1 MRENISYELRQAVF
15 ERDNYTCQYCGRS
28 YDEADLEIEHI
39 IPISKGGN
47 NDIRNLATAC
57 GACNRAKGT
66 RILTIG
72 ELKEIAEKVNSS
84 LEFLISLASEAP
96 DTQTRSEKL
105 TLYLTPELIADI
117 RDYCCLKRVSAVS
130 YITALIE
137 ADLHSKD
144 KLENLKLFRQLSDKA

>member
-28 YDEADLEIEHI
+28 YEEADLEIEHI

-57 GACNRAKGT
+57 GACNRTKGT

-84 LEFLISLASEAP
+84 LEFLISLANEAP
-96 DTQTRSEKL
+96 KTEIRGEKL
-105 TLYLTPELIADI
+105 TLYLTHETITRLRAWCD
-117 RDYCCLKRVSAVS
+117 LKGISAVS

-137 ADLHSKD
+137 ADLDSKAD
-144 KLENLKLFRQLSDKA
+144 AINSFLEMRQKL

>member
-28 YDEADLEIEHI
+28 YEEADLEIEHI

-57 GACNRAKGT
+57 RACNRAKGT
-66 RILTIG
+66 KILSIG

-84 LEFLISLASEAP
+84 LEFLISLASEAS

-105 TLYLTPELIADI
+105 TLYLTPELIARLRAWCD
-117 RDYCCLKRVSAVS
+117 LKGISAVS

-137 ADLHSKD
+137 ADLDSKAD
-144 KLENLKLFRQLSDKA
+144 AINSFLEMRQKL